1 MTRVDVAIE
10 SAIEPPRRGA
20 RERAPLTLWAVL
32 VLAGALLVR
41 QFVDPVAIARHDA
54 VPLHASFDPH
64 IEIAVVLPLAIA
76 LALIVWG
83 ARLAAT
89 LEWRRLLAGA
99 WVASTSWA
107 IGLAAVRGWGRITAP
122 LEHSGEYLALLPG
135 IHSIPSFLDGFVE
148 NIRHYPVH
156 VQGHPPGFATLSASL
171 HAGGLGSPVLVALL
185 CIVVGA
191 AAAPL
196 VLVVVREV
204 VDEEWAR
211 RSALF
216 VVLAPMSIW
225 IATSADAFYAGV
237 SCAATALV
245 VLATGRQGS
254 RGDAYAVGGGILFGV
269 LAYLSY
275 GLVLVAVIPLT
286 VAVYRR
292 APRPVL
298 LACAGALPVVGAFLL
313 SGFWWIDGLLATRD
327 RYFAGVASR
336 RPYPVFL
343 VANLASFAIV
353 LGPAAFVALTRLR
366 HRRVWLL
373 VASALAAVAL
383 ADLSGMS
390 KGEVERIW
398 LPFAPFVLV
407 SCGALWSARVTN
419 GTRDRRFS
427 TGTMWLAAQAGLA
440 VGLEGLVRTAW

>member
-1 MTRVDVAIE
+1 VTRVDAAIE
-10 SAIEPPRRGA
+10 SAIEPPRRPASA
-20 RERAPLTLWAVL
+20 RPPLTLWAVL
-32 VLAGALLVR
+32 VVVGALLVR
-41 QFVDPVAIARHDA
+41 QFADPVATARHDA
-54 VPLHASFDPH
+54 VPLHARFDPH
-64 IEIAVVLPLAIA
+64 ITIGVVFPLAIA

-107 IGLAAVRGWGRITAP
+107 IGLAAVRGWGRLTAP
-122 LEHSGEYLALLPG
+122 LEHWDEYLAVVPR

-171 HAGGLGSPVLVALL
+171 HAIGLGSPVLIALS
-185 CIVVGA
+185 CIIVGA
-191 AAAPL
+191 AATPL

-216 VVLAPMSIW
+216 VVLAPMWIW
-225 IATSADAFYAGV
+225 IATSADAFYTGV

-254 RGDAYAVGGGILFGV
+254 RGDAYAVGGGFLFGV
-269 LAYLSY
+269 VAYLSY
-275 GLVLVAVIPLT
+275 GLVLVALIPLT
-286 VAVYRR
+286 VALYRR
-292 APRPVL
+292 SPRPVL
-298 LACAGALPVVGAFLL
+298 LACAGAMPVVGAFLL

-353 LGPAAFVALTRLR
+353 LGPAVFVALTRLR
-366 HRRVWLL
+366 DHRVWLL
-373 VASALAAVAL
+373 VGSALGAVSL

-407 SCGALWSARVTN
+407 ACGALWSARVTN
-419 GTRDRRFS
+419 SAHDRPLS
-427 TGTMWLAAQAGLA
+427 TGTMWLAAQAGLV